1 MRLALLVV
9 GIALAT
15 SACIGGG
22 DDAAPTST
30 TSTTVATATAT
41 ARTPTEILPAI
52 DTDLAAVD
60 VDLAEATGALG
71 D

>member
-1 MRLALLVV
+1 MRLGVLVV

-52 DTDLAAVD
+52 EADLAAVD